1 MLKEITEFFQA
12 RRSVVLVDLDV
23 IEISPE
29 KDQEEV
35 KSKATPTPKKDNK
48 LEPVPVKKELPKYV
62 ESDASYVHPPSS
74 ISPDA

>member
-1 MLKEITEFFQA
+1 MLKEIIEFFQA

-23 IEISPE
+23 IEIPPE
-29 KDQEEV
+29 EEEV